1 MKKLLSFVFSLIIL
15 VSCTQTNRHS
25 ENSVPNRFNREGG
38 IAFMGLRLGL
48 PNDSVKNILQ
58 SSENFI
64 IKEFPDIYTR
74 SGHNIFEDHDENE
87 IGTFFC
93 SIVDT
98 NNDSHGGWGIAKSY
112 ADSVTT
118 IYFYI
123 PSSYDTDNDSIYE
136 RIKPLFVERYGEP
149 DKEYETGF
157 EVIKDGAGY
166 KIVYNDDV
174 ETTLYDKGC
183 YWDFA
188 NNQRIYLNNVVYL
201 GSKYGGTFSD
211 AIRIEI
217 VYRDMNAV
225 NRIKNARKKQ
235 QQQIEQEKAK
245 AENER
250 KNTNRKARDSQQ
262 L

>member
-1 MKKLLSFVFSLIIL
+1 M
-15 VSCTQTNRHS
+15 
-25 ENSVPNRFNREGG
+25 
-38 IAFMGLRLGL
+38 
-48 PNDSVKNILQ
+48 
-58 SSENFI
+58 
-64 IKEFPDIYTR
+64 
-74 SGHNIFEDHDENE
+74 
-87 IGTFFC
+87 
-93 SIVDT
+93 
-98 NNDSHGGWGIAKSY
+98 
-112 ADSVTT
+112 
-118 IYFYI
+118 
-123 PSSYDTDNDSIYE
+123 
-136 RIKPLFVERYGEP
+136 
-149 DKEYETGF
+149 
-157 EVIKDGAGY
+157 
-166 KIVYNDDV
+166 YNDDV

>member
-1 MKKLLSFVFSLIIL
+1 MKRYFLFIFTIFL
-15 VSCTQTNRHS
+15 VISCVQNNQNSEASTQNRI
-25 ENSVPNRFNREGG
+25 NRDRRT
-38 IAFMGLRLGL
+38 AFMGLRLGL
-48 PNDSVKNILQ
+48 PNDSVTPVLQ
-58 SSENFI
+58 SSDYFD
-64 IKEFPDIYTR
+64 IKDFPDIYTR
-74 SGHNIFEDHDENE
+74 SGHNIFEDFDEVVL
-87 IGTFFC
+87 GTFFC
-93 SIVDT
+93 SIVDA
-98 NNDSHGGWGIAKSY
+98 NNDSHDGWGKVKSY

-118 IYFYI
+118 IYYYI

-136 RIKPLFVERYGEP
+136 RIKPLFVERYGDP
-149 DKEYETGF
+149 DEEYETGF
-157 EVIKDGAGY
+157 EVINDGAEY

-225 NRIKNARKKQ
+225 NRIEDARKKQ
-235 QQQIEQEKAK
+235 QEQE
-245 AENER
+245 ER
-250 KNTNRKARDSQQ
+250 VKK
-262 L
+262 